1 MLFITP
7 ASAWTRLISASGAM
21 SNEVATA
28 DCPLDEVGDDC
39 MISQQ
44 NEKTQAGGVAFW
56 WFSFLFFV
64 KIFF

>member
-7 ASAWTRLISASGAM
+7 ASAWTRLISASGDM

-44 NEKTQAGGVAFW
+44 NEKTQGVLPFGG
-56 WFSFLFFV
+56 FLFFSL
-64 KIFF
+64 